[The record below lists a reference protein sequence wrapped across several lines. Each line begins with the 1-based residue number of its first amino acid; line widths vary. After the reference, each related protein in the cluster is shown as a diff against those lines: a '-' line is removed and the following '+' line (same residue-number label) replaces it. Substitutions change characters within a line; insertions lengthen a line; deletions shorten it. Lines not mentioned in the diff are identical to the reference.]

1 MVSFFKAIFSERPR
15 CSDNYREISPRTDFW
30 PHNDPIWSCIL
41 DSTLWQVLD
50 SRILCQRN
58 LDYGFRELNSG
69 FTKPWIPD
77 LQSSGFRIPQAEISR
92 ILDSSSNVSWIPESG
107 LPYMGRDSSCMQAV
121 AIALIVRTVPLSHQ
135 RWFHMTDAIAGT
147 LLKTNWKSR
156 QSGQSLLL

>member
-1 MVSFFKAIFSERPR
+1 MVSFFCLKRFSVDGQGVPTIIGK
-15 CSDNYREISPRTDFW
+15 SLPRTDFW

-58 LDYGFRELNSG
+58 LDYGFLELNSG

-77 LQSSGFRIPQAEISR
+77 LQSSGFRIPLAEISR

-121 AIALIVRTVPLSHQ
+121 AIALIVRTVPCRIRGDS
-135 RWFHMTDAIAGT
+135 I
-147 LLKTNWKSR
+147 
-156 QSGQSLLL
+156 